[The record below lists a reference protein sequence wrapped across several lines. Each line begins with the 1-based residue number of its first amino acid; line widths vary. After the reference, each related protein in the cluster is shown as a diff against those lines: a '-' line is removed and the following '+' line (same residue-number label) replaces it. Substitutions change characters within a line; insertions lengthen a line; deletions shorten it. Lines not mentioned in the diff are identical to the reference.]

1 MFEILKSGG
10 LLMIPIVIC
19 AIIAT
24 FIVFERSFYYQTL
37 KKRDTKLVKDIEQL
51 AARRDFTR
59 IIDRCTQA
67 DTPSAHVIKKA
78 IEYRGRPDSIIHDA
92 VDAEANL
99 QIPILERFL
108 SPLGTIANISTL
120 LGLLGTVTG
129 NIQAFGVL
137 GSGGSMG
144 NPAVLAG
151 SIAQALV
158 TTAAGL
164 IVSIPAVIF
173 YNFFISRVHH
183 SVLRMEAAVTNT
195 ILNFTGG
202 EKEDEV

>member
-1 MFEILKSGG
+1 
-10 LLMIPIVIC
+10 MIPIGLC

-24 FIVFERSFYYQTL
+24 FIVFERSFYYRTL

-51 AARRDFTR
+51 AARREFTR

-67 DTPSAHVIKKA
+67 DTPAAHVIKKA
-78 IEYRGRPDSIIHDA
+78 IEYRGKPDSVIHDA

-99 QIPILERFL
+99 QMPILERFL

-137 GSGGSMG
+137 GASGSMG
-144 NPAVLAG
+144 NPALLADA
-151 SIAQALV
+151 IAEALV

-164 IVSIPAVIF
+164 VVSIPSVVF
-173 YNFFISRVHH
+173 YNFFLTRVQH
-183 SVLRMEAAVTNT
+183 SVQRMEAAVTNT
-195 ILNFTGG
+195 ILNFGNG
-202 EKEDEV
+202 EKNDEV